1 MNNIPLVP
9 IDIFF
14 IIIILFFTIRCIIKG
29 FITEL
34 MSVASVVGGIT
45 AGFFFSP
52 ALSAAI
58 DKYIGISGW
67 NRLISFLVIFLTV
80 YIVLKLIE
88 RGFYSLIERVSLERL
103 DRSLGLF
110 LGLFEGIMIVF
121 IIIIVIDVQPVFPSE
136 KILSG
141 SLIAE
146 YARKIII
153 LIPEPNTFPPLI

>member
-1 MNNIPLVP
+1 LNNIPLVP
-9 IDIFF
+9 VDIFF
-14 IIIILFFTIRCIIKG
+14 IIVILFFTIRCIIKG

-45 AGFFFSP
+45 AGFFFAP

-58 DKYIGISGW
+58 DKYIGVSGW
-67 NRLISFLVIFLTV
+67 NRLISFLIIFLTV
-80 YIVLKLIE
+80 YIILKVIE
-88 RGFYSLIERVSLERL
+88 RGFYSLMERVSLEKL

-110 LGLFEGIMIVF
+110 LGLFEGLMIV
-121 IIIIVIDVQPVFPSE
+121 IIIITVIDVQPLVPPE

-153 LIPEPNTFPPLI
+153 LIPEPNTIPPFL